1 MLNPFFLFLQLM
13 LKIIRDNS
21 VFFCCFFLFFIFGIV
36 LFFSIEKGDAILFF
50 GENRNPVLDTFFIYW
65 TKLGEEYLYVLA
77 FIIFLFVK
85 MRYSLLV
92 LVTAFFVLI
101 VSGTLKL
108 LFAHDRPKIW
118 FMKMKRIEEVNFV
131 EGINVLVGPTS
142 FPSGHAMS
150 AFALY
155 SVVAFFLIKKKMVAV
170 LLFVT
175 ALLIAVSRVYL
186 VHHFFEDVLVGSTI
200 GIFIAM
206 LVYYLQGLKTFPAR
220 HWLDEPLLGKKKTPR
235 A

>member
-1 MLNPFFLFLQLM
+1 M

-21 VFFCCFFLFFIFGIV
+21 IFFSFFFLLLLIGIV
-36 LFFSIEKGDAILFF
+36 LFFSIEKGDAILFL

-65 TKLGEEYLYVLA
+65 TKLGEEYMYILA
-77 FIIFLFVK
+77 FVIFLFVK
-85 MRYSLLV
+85 ARYALMIPVTALFV
-92 LVTAFFVLI
+92 LV
-101 VSGTLKL
+101 VSGILKL

-118 FMKMKRIEEVNFV
+118 FMKMKRLEEVNFV

-155 SVVAFFLIKKKMVAV
+155 SLIAFFLIKKKMVAI

-175 ALLIAVSRVYL
+175 ALLIATSRVYL

-206 LVYYLQGLKTFPAR
+206 VVFYLQNLKSFPSG
-220 HWLDEPLLGKKKTPR
+220 HWLDEPFFGKKKTPR
-235 A
+235 V